1 MQAPM
6 VEPEWLAGGSM
17 NPLVFIAWKDLHHPH
32 AGGAERMH
40 HEISLRLVQDGFHVT
55 HLVPGFPG
63 AEPETDIEGVRVL
76 RVGHGMHAFLQLRK
90 EFRKRFAPERP
101 FLVDVFNCIG
111 SHACLDQAEHACM
124 LIHHVQ
130 GRMWFHQTRFPG
142 MPAGIGPLLSLPGWC
157 AERLSLRRLA
167 RRFPGPVL
175 TVSPSTR
182 SDLVQCGFAEDR
194 IRLVPNGTPPPAA
207 RPSEPGEGKESTF
220 TVLLMGTRKSKRPLH
235 TARAFAELAAQRPG
249 VRFWVAGRGTEEP
262 ALRRFLEKQELLA
275 AATFHGPV
283 TDAERDR
290 LYQSAHVVALTSA
303 KEGWGLVVNEANAC
317 GTPVVAYDVPGL
329 RDSVVPEAGLRVPE
343 SPNALAQALV
353 TLHDEALQR
362 PDAYVQRCR
371 TAAEHAARF
380 SYDETYRRFREACP
394 AL

>member
-1 MQAPM
+1 
-6 VEPEWLAGGSM
+6 M
-17 NPLVFIAWKDLHHPH
+17 NTVVFIAWKDPHHPH
-32 AGGAERMH
+32 AGGAEQMQ
-40 HEISLRLVQDGFHVT
+40 HEISLRLVRDGFRVT

-63 AEPETDIEGVRVL
+63 AEPETEIEGVRVL
-76 RVGHGMHAFLQLRK
+76 RVGTGMHAFLHLRR
-90 EFRKRFAPERP
+90 EFRKRFAAKRP

-111 SHACLDQAEHACM
+111 SHTCLDQPERACLM
-124 LIHHVQ
+124 FYHVQ

-142 MPAGIGPLLSLPGWC
+142 LPPGIGPFLSVPGWC

-167 RRFPGPVL
+167 RDFPGPVL
-175 TVSPSTR
+175 TISASTHA
-182 SDLVQCGFAEDR
+182 DLVRCGFEDDR
-194 IRLVPNGTPPPAA
+194 IRRIPIGTPPPAA
-207 RPSEPGEGKESTF
+207 VPSELGENKESEF

-249 VRFWVAGRGTEEP
+249 VRFWIAGRGTEEP
-262 ALRRFLEKQELLA
+262 ALRRFLEKQGLLA
-275 AATFHGPV
+275 ATTFHGPV

-317 GTPVVAYDVPGL
+317 GTPAVAYDVPGL

-343 SPNALAQALV
+343 SPAALAQALL
-353 TLHDEALQR
+353 TLRDEVMQR

-380 SYDETYRRFREACP
+380 SYDETYRCFREACP
-394 AL
+394 TV